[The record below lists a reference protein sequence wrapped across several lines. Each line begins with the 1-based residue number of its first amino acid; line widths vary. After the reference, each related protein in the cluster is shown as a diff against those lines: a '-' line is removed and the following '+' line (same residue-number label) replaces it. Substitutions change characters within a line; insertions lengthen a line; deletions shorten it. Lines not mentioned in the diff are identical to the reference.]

1 MKIVVVTPRKD
12 ELQDFAAALEAQ
24 DSIALF
30 WAQAFESGLE
40 VVKTETPEV
49 VILDATLSEKDGKD
63 FLMQLLQVNAMINTA
78 VISPLKEADFH
89 ERTEGLG
96 VLARLPFN
104 PEAQDAGRL
113 LKKLAAVGLK
123 F

>member
-1 MKIVVVTPRKD
+1 MKIIVISPRKD
-12 ELQDFAAALEAQ
+12 ELGDFAAGLEAKEN
-24 DSIALF
+24 IELL
-30 WAQAFESGLE
+30 WAPSHDAGLDL
-40 VVKTETPEV
+40 VKTEKPEAV
-49 VILDATLSEKDGKD
+49 VLDAALSDIDGKD
-63 FLMQLLQVNAMINTA
+63 FLLELLQVDAMINTA

-104 PEAQDAGRL
+104 PDGQDSGRL

>member
-1 MKIVVVTPRKD
+1 MKLVIISPRKE
-12 ELQDFAAALEAQ
+12 ELQEFGDALESKE
-24 DSIALF
+24 SITLQ
-30 WAQAFESGLE
+30 WTPAFEPGLE
-40 VVKTETPEV
+40 LVKAENPEAVV
-49 VILDATLSEKDGKD
+49 LDAVLSDKDGKD
-63 FLMQLLQVNAMINTA
+63 LLLQLLQVNVMLNTA

-104 PEAQDAGRL
+104 PDGADAGRL

>member
-1 MKIVVVTPRKD
+1 MKILLVSPRKD
-12 ELQDFAAALEAQ
+12 ELQDFRTNLEAHEGV
-24 DSIALF
+24 ALY
-30 WAQAFESGLE
+30 WASARESGLE
-40 VVKTETPEV
+40 LVQAEHPEV
-49 VILDATLSEKDGKD
+49 VILDAALSETDGKD
-63 FLMQLLQVNAMINTA
+63 FLMELMQVNAMINTA

-104 PEAQDAGRL
+104 PDGRDAARL
-113 LKKLAAVGLK
+113 LKKLEAVGLQ

>member
-12 ELQDFAAALEAQ
+12 ELQDFAATLEAQ

>member
-1 MKIVVVTPRKD
+1 MKIVIVTPRKD
-12 ELQDFAAALEAQ
+12 ELQDFVGALEAK
-24 DSIALF
+24 DMVTLF
-30 WAQAFESGLE
+30 WAKAYEPGLE
-40 VVKTETPEV
+40 LVKTETPEV
-49 VILDATLSEKDGKD
+49 VILDAALSEKDGKD
-63 FLMQLLQVNAMINTA
+63 FLTELLQVNAMINTA